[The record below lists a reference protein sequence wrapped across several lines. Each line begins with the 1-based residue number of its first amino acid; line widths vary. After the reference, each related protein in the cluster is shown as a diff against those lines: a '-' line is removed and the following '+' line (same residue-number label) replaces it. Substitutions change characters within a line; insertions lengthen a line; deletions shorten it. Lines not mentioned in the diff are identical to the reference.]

1 MKQCSSRC
9 RRRFSLPLPEYV
21 IQDYYRRMPRL
32 RARLCPR
39 HIGVGCF
46 SMPARRCALVSLKT
60 LLCKAEKSQVGP
72 SFLEKSACRDK
83 AGTRRSYSLP
93 CLHLYG
99 PTFLTNQIQR
109 LFCPRGAAFHRDQ
122 PARSPTIQS
131 ERQLISERQSGRWRY
146 LGGTSCQLQQAS

>member
-1 MKQCSSRC
+1 
-9 RRRFSLPLPEYV
+9 
-21 IQDYYRRMPRL
+21 
-32 RARLCPR
+32 
-39 HIGVGCF
+39 
-46 SMPARRCALVSLKT
+46 MPARRCALVSLKT

-99 PTFLTNQIQR
+99 PTFLTNQIKR

-131 ERQLISERQSGRWRY
+131 ERQFISDRQSGRWRY
-146 LGGTSCQLQQAS
+146 LLPVATSLIDPLCSGGRGAVAESEVTVCLLAEQATSQY